1 MWLDSQ
7 REVKVGSL
15 FESRLCVPH
24 YISHENTRFM
34 QKIQKKFK
42 KFLRNRIYT
51 QLLKIL
57 DTYDIIN
64 AKDCK

>member
-34 QKIQKKFK
+34 QKFQKKFK
-42 KFLRNRIYT
+42 KFFIDLFWADGTI
-51 QLLKIL
+51 
-57 DTYDIIN
+57 
-64 AKDCK
+64 